1 LKKIIIV
8 IFSIILIN
16 CNEPVIVNPYIV
28 FYSPYIDFG
37 VWIGSNE
44 IDFTVLKEIDPLI
57 IASFDEITRNL
68 WVFSSSKDRKYIY
81 FYNITDGI
89 VNVEDKVIIER
100 PEKLYLCKQINN
112 NKILYSTDGRNHIV
126 IDLHTQIQ
134 KIFIINDIDGRL
146 PMDYPQDPI
155 GFSDNIAIFRN
166 GYYDISGC
174 EYIFFNDLRYPRFI
188 ADENKIIGLNSLNY
202 IVIYDFI
209 TKNII
214 RTSIKREV
222 KKGTKYNGNDLY
234 FFDNDNLYVS
244 KDINGFSSIIRKFLP
259 PSYTRREW
267 YKYDLNKDIFEKIY
281 APDEMVVILGS
292 FVNVK

>member
-1 LKKIIIV
+1 MKKIIIV